1 MAFHHSICK
10 LIIYESTSIII
21 EDVTITSIPEAMGRS
36 DSIAVAAIGGGVG
49 GALVVIIILIIIVVV
64 LILLVNSKR
73 RADKPDQGYQG
84 KA

>member
-1 MAFHHSICK
+1 M
-10 LIIYESTSIII
+10 III
-21 EDVTITSIPEAMGRS
+21 DDVTIASIPEAMGRS

-73 RADKPDQGYQG
+73 RADKPYEANQG
-84 KA
+84 KSNIKKLMYT